1 MSQADGNFFTD
12 SNYANIV
19 ATLVTINTV
28 SSEAVIRKIIPSGI
42 DSSIYSFQM
51 NDVSSDIYTNLLFT
65 LEISGNNF
73 YTYVCEAYN
82 SGTPLPYSYA
92 NDNGAIST
100 SLDPYFSNHIVII
113 NI

>member
-51 NDVSSDIYTNLLFT
+51 NDVSSDIYTNLLFA
-65 LEISGNNF
+65 LEISGTNF
-73 YTYVCEAYN
+73 YTYVC
-82 SGTPLPYSYA
+82 GVKPIILV
-92 NDNGAIST
+92 
-100 SLDPYFSNHIVII
+100 LRFHILMPTITVQFQLLQVFII
-113 NI
+113 LIILS